1 MASKQ
6 QQAFKMCVHPCP
18 RYLTGG
24 DTHTLCVACLGE
36 EHAQSALE
44 SAGCEHCEVFPLRTL
59 RSRLAF
65 FREDAQARVPQ
76 GSGPAA
82 AEAQRRLRSWGSQMD
97 LSAEVETG
105 TALSLPSPDRFSASY
120 QGWEARAAVSSA
132 PIEAHTLQL
141 SDSEEL
147 DAANARDTEDSPP
160 QSRAYEELVEVV
172 TRAVEKLN
180 IDWPAEREDVR
191 SRGKLDER
199 FLPSRAQP
207 QRRGLPFFPDL
218 HTEVSR
224 SWEKPVSYRVYSTQ
238 TSHYSSILNVNE
250 HGYGEMPKVEET
262 LASYLSPESSSSIK
276 SPTLPTKP
284 VRITSALVG
293 KAYSAAGQAAACL
306 HTMSL
311 LQAYQAELLIELDEG
326 EGFNPSSVCELRRAT
341 DLSLR
346 AAKETAK
353 SIGRSMAALVAT
365 ERHLWLNRS
374 ANPATSCA
382 SGRSGLQRA
391 HIPRSTRK
399 RSGLG
404 MPAPSEEGF
413 GTVSAD
419 ASCRFTAS
427 GRRSDC
433 TNRYKSRNQS
443 REAGTASRIFDSV
456 ETSAKY
462 ISLGP
467 ADYKKRVSDTVW
479 VSPAQVHGVLSTEV
493 APQQVLAREQEIKA
507 LLEKEAIE
515 YVPHSNRETG
525 FYSRYFIVPKK
536 DGGLRPI
543 LDLRVLN
550 VSVLKLKFKML
561 TLRQIVSQIRS
572 EDWFVTIDL
581 KDAYFHISILP
592 YHREFLRFAFGGKA
606 YQYRVLPFGLAL
618 SPRTFTKCVDA
629 ALVPLRLQGIR
640 IMNYIDDWLILA
652 QSHQLAVWH
661 RDVVL
666 AHMEKLGLR
675 LNAKKSV
682 LSPLQRTTFL
692 GVIWD
697 STSMQARLSPAR
709 IESILSAVKRIR
721 LGQSLTVGQF
731 QRLLGLMA
739 AASNVIP
746 VGLLH
751 MRPLQWWLRTKGF
764 SPRGNPFRMIKVTRR
779 CLRALV
785 MWKQPWFLSQG
796 PMLGASC
803 RRKTLTTDASLT
815 GWGAIL
821 EGRSGQGLWRDHHLS
836 WHINRL
842 EMLAVFLALKNFL
855 ADLRG
860 HHVLVRSDNKSVV
873 SYINHQGGLRSRPL
887 CKLACQIL
895 LWSQGK
901 LLSLRA
907 TYIPGVHNIRADILS
922 RQGLRPGEWRLHP
935 EVVELIWKK
944 FGQAQVDLFASRETS
959 HCPLWFSLTHPA
971 PLGLDAMTQTWPR
984 LRLYAFPPIALL
996 PGVLERVR
1004 RDRVPLLLIAPRWPG
1019 RVWFPNLFSLLDGPP
1034 LELPVRRDLLSQ
1046 AGGSIFHPHP
1056 ELWKLWAWP
1065 LRGPSS

>member
-1 MASKQ
+1 MSS
-6 QQAFKMCVHPCP
+6 
-18 RYLTGG
+18 G
-24 DTHTLCVACLGE
+24 D
-36 EHAQSALE
+36 
-44 SAGCEHCEVFPLRTL
+44 
-59 RSRLAF
+59 
-65 FREDAQARVPQ
+65 
-76 GSGPAA
+76 
-82 AEAQRRLRSWGSQMD
+82 
-97 LSAEVETG
+97 
-105 TALSLPSPDRFSASY
+105 
-120 QGWEARAAVSSA
+120 
-132 PIEAHTLQL
+132 
-141 SDSEEL
+141 
-147 DAANARDTEDSPP
+147 
-160 QSRAYEELVEVV
+160 
-172 TRAVEKLN
+172 
-180 IDWPAEREDVR
+180 
-191 SRGKLDER
+191 
-199 FLPSRAQP
+199 
-207 QRRGLPFFPDL
+207 
-218 HTEVSR
+218 
-224 SWEKPVSYRVYSTQ
+224 
-238 TSHYSSILNVNE
+238 
-250 HGYGEMPKVEET
+250 
-262 LASYLSPESSSSIK
+262 
-276 SPTLPTKP
+276 
-284 VRITSALVG
+284 
-293 KAYSAAGQAAACL
+293 
-306 HTMSL
+306 
-311 LQAYQAELLIELDEG
+311 
-326 EGFNPSSVCELRRAT
+326 
-341 DLSLR
+341 
-346 AAKETAK
+346 
-353 SIGRSMAALVAT
+353 
-365 ERHLWLNRS
+365 RS

-382 SGRSGLQRA
+382 SGRSSLQRA
-391 HIPRSTRK
+391 HIPRSTWK

-404 MPAPSEEGF
+404 MPPPLRRVSEQ
-413 GTVSAD
+413 SAQMPPAGSPLQD
-419 ASCRFTAS
+419 VVLTAQI
-427 GRRSDC
+427 D
-433 TNRYKSRNQS
+433 TNP
-443 REAGTASRIFDSV
+443 
-456 ETSAKY
+456 ETSLERLVPLVEFLTAWKLLPN
-462 ISLGP
+462 ISH
-467 ADYKKRVSDTVW
+467 W
-479 VSPAQVHGVLSTEV
+479 VLQTIRKGYQIQFGSRPPRFIGVLSTEV
-493 APQQVLAREQEIKA
+493 APQQVLAMEQEIKA

-592 YHREFLRFAFGGKA
+592 YHRRFAFGGKA

-652 QSHQLAVWH
+652 QSHQLAVRH

-721 LGQSLTVGQF
+721 LGQSLTVRQF

-764 SPRGNPFRMIKVTRR
+764 SLRGNPFRMIKVTRR

-785 MWKQPWFLSQG
+785 MWKKPWFLSQG

-821 EGRSGQGLWRDHHLS
+821 EGRSGQGLWKDHHLS
-836 WHINRL
+836 WHINHL

-860 HHVLVRSDNKSVV
+860 HHVLVRSDNTSVV
-873 SYINHQGGLRSRPL
+873 SYINHQGCVRSRPL

-907 TYIPGVHNIRADILS
+907 TYIPGVHNIGADILS

-959 HCPLWFSLTHPA
+959 HCPLWFSLAHPA

-1004 RDRVPLLLIAPRWPG
+1004 RDQVPLLLIAPRWPG
-1019 RVWFPNLFSLLDGPP
+1019 RVWSQIYSPFSTGLLWSSP
-1034 LELPVRRDLLSQ
+1034 S
-1046 AGGSIFHPHP
+1046 GGTFCP
-1056 ELWKLWAWP
+1056 K
-1065 LRGPSS
+1065 RGARYFTPIQNYGNCGLGL